1 VVKLPAVLLIAYGLA
16 NAVLYSAL
24 LPLWEGFDEPFHFG
38 YVQDV
43 ANGQGFRDPRT
54 TFLSREAGFS
64 LQTAPASRI
73 VQMNLPEI
81 RTTYSDY
88 SSSPQAQRAAIRN
101 QVRRIPPEWRWQ
113 ASHFP
118 NYETHHPPL
127 AYLALALP
135 ERALA
140 SVPLPNRL
148 LILRSAA
155 ALAGFLLLYLG
166 AKRLF
171 RELNLPDGYRSS
183 ALFCIFSCQ
192 MTWATI
198 AHVAN
203 DWLAVPLAVWS
214 LALMISY
221 DRCPRFRTAAW
232 VAGALALG
240 LLTKAYFLALIPV
253 SLVLCLRRKRWK
265 DLGLILIVV
274 LTAAGPWYARNILRY
289 GTLTGMQE
297 SRAGIGLIEVVRTA
311 PTLNWSRIIWKSIQ
325 ASLWTGNN
333 SFMTFSGTTLA
344 VIAAFCVTS
353 LLLWAISSHTRAE
366 WVTILYCL
374 FFVAALGYSTVVSF
388 IYTHGIP
395 MGPSPWY
402 SQVLLAPMLGLA
414 FLGCARSQR
423 LGKLAATALVALFG
437 YLLIATYVAKLIPL
451 YGGFNGRTS
460 LAGLIGLYST
470 RLAFLMDNLNLV
482 SLAPAGLLLSL
493 TVVVVTLAAIQMAVL
508 ARSID

>member
-1 VVKLPAVLLIAYGLA
+1 VKLPAILLIAYGLA
-16 NAVLYSAL
+16 NALLYSAL

-38 YVQDV
+38 YVQDM

-54 TFLSREAGFS
+54 AFLSREAGFS

-81 RTTYSDY
+81 TTTYSDY

-101 QVRRIPPEWRWQ
+101 QVRRIPPEWRWEP
-113 ASHFP
+113 SRLP

-135 ERALA
+135 ERTLA
-140 SVPLPNRL
+140 NVPLPDRL
-148 LILRSAA
+148 LILRMAA

-166 AKRLF
+166 ANRLF
-171 RELNLPDGYRSS
+171 RELDLPDGYRHA

-214 LALMISY
+214 LALMIAY
-221 DRCPRFRTAAW
+221 QRCPQFRAAVW

-253 SLVLCLRRKRWK
+253 PLLLCLRRRRLK
-265 DLGLILIVV
+265 DLGLISIVV
-274 LTAAGPWYARNILRY
+274 LATAGPWYARNILRY
-289 GTLTGMQE
+289 GTLTGTPE
-297 SRAGIGLIEVVRTA
+297 SRAGIGLMEVARTA
-311 PTLNWSRIIWKSIQ
+311 PTLNWLRIIWKSTQ

-344 VIAAFCVTS
+344 AIAALWSIS
-353 LLLWAISSHTRAE
+353 LVFWAISRHKCGE
-366 WVTILYCL
+366 WVTMLYCL
-374 FFVAALGYSTVVSF
+374 FFAAALGYSTVVSS
-388 IYTHGIP
+388 IYTRGIL

-423 LGKLAATALVALFG
+423 LGKAGATALVALFG
-437 YLLIATYVAKLIPL
+437 YLLIATYIAKLIPL
-451 YGGFNGRTS
+451 YGGFTGRTS
-460 LAGLIGLYST
+460 LAGLIELYTT
-470 RLAFLMDNLNLV
+470 RLDFLMNNLNLI
-482 SLAPAGLLLSL
+482 SLAPAGLL
-493 TVVVVTLAAIQMAVL
+493 VTLTALVVALAAFQVAVL
-508 ARSID
+508 ARSIH